1 MIRPD
6 LKDFVST
13 LPEQPGI
20 YQYFNI
26 DGEIIYIGKAK
37 SLKKRVSSYFNKLH
51 DNRKTSILV
60 RNIREIKYIVVE
72 TESDALI
79 LENNLIKKYQP
90 RYNIL
95 LKDDKTF
102 PWICIKNEP
111 FPRLFYTRRVE
122 RDGSDYFGPF
132 TSMIMVRALIEMMR
146 EMYKLRTCT
155 LALTEEN
162 VSRGKFKVCLQYHIG
177 NCLGPCEGL
186 QDEETYLRNI
196 EEIKHILR
204 GNIGTVISSQKE
216 YMKKLAAEMKFED
229 AHKVKERI
237 DALQNYQAK
246 STVVN
251 PSIRN
256 VDVYSFIRE
265 EQLVYVNFL
274 KVVNGGVI
282 QSFTLEIKERVEE
295 SDEDLFLSGITEIR
309 DRIYSNADEMI
320 VPFKPSFDI
329 SGVKYTIPQRG
340 DKKKLLELSER
351 NVKYYL
357 LEKKKARALEKR
369 ETPAERILKTAQ
381 KDLRLK
387 ELPIHIECFDN
398 SNLQGTNAVAS
409 CVVFKNA
416 VPAKRDYR
424 HFNIKTVEGPN
435 DFASMEE
442 IVYRRYKRLLDEEQ
456 PLPNLVIVDGGKGQ
470 LGAALNAL
478 EQLGLRG
485 KLPIIGI
492 AKRLEEIYYPGDSVP
507 LYIDKTSE
515 TLKLIQRLRDEAH
528 RFGITHHRNKRS
540 KSMIVSELDSIRGI
554 GNKAKEDLLRHFKS
568 VETIKNASI
577 EEVEALIG
585 KRKAALI
592 QNHFHPKSA
601 TKTP

>member
-20 YQYFNI
+20 YQYFNA

-51 DNRKTSILV
+51 DNRRTSILV
-60 RNIREIKYIVVE
+60 RNIQEIKYIVVE

-102 PWICIKNEP
+102 PWICIKNER

-146 EMYKLRTCT
+146 EMYKLRTCA

-196 EEIKHILR
+196 DEIKHILR

-216 YMKKLAAEMKFED
+216 FMKKLAAEMKFED

-387 ELPIHIECFDN
+387 ELPQHIECFDN

-442 IVYRRYKRLLDEEQ
+442 IVFRRYKRLLDEEQ

-540 KSMIVSELDSIRGI
+540 KSMIVSELDSIG
-554 GNKAKEDLLRHFKS
+554 GVGTKTKEELLRHFKS
-568 VETIKNASI
+568 VETIKNAPLH
-577 EEVEALIG
+577 ELEALVG

-592 QNHFHPKSA
+592 QNHFSA
-601 TKTP
+601 SKKL

>member
-6 LKDFVST
+6 LKDFVLT

-20 YQYFNI
+20 YQYFNA

-146 EMYKLRTCT
+146 EMYKLRTCA

-442 IVYRRYKRLLDEEQ
+442 IVFRRYKRLLDEEQ

-577 EEVEALIG
+577 EEVEAFIG